1 MKKNKVYA
9 VGDQISGNFF
19 FYLCFSV
26 ILIFGLVTIGCEGP
40 EGATGPQGPQGEE
53 GLQGEQG
60 PQGPEGTAN
69 VIYSEWI
76 VLSDLEASSDTTV
89 LARTYRKYD
98 IPASELTQQ
107 IIEEGTI
114 LVYFRL
120 SDAVFQLPMTFGGT
134 NPIYVTYSP
143 FQPGVLSILSQNL
156 DNTSTGLNL
165 AVEIRY
171 IFIPGGV
178 VASKAKM
185 EGLGDYYAVIKY
197 YGIDP

>member
-1 MKKNKVYA
+1 MKKNKGYT
-9 VGDQISGNFF
+9 VGDQISGNVF
-19 FYLCFSV
+19 FYFCFSV
-26 ILIFGLVTIGCEGP
+26 ILIFGLVTLGCEGP
-40 EGATGPQGPQGEE
+40 EGATGPQGPQGEQ
-53 GLQGEQG
+53 GLQGE
-60 PQGPEGTAN
+60 QGPEGTAN

-76 VLSDLEASSDTTV
+76 VLSDLETASDTTV
-89 LARTYRKYD
+89 LGRTYRKYD
-98 IPASELTQQ
+98 IPASELTPQ
-107 IIEEGTI
+107 IIEDGTI

-120 SDAVFQLPMTFGGT
+120 DGAVFQLPMTFGGT

-156 DNTSTGLNL
+156 DNTSIGLNMS
-165 AVEIRY
+165 VEIRY

-185 EGLGDYYAVIKY
+185 EGLGDYDAVIKY